1 MATVNTTNIE
11 KTASEIEPCRYAVK
25 FDVPATEVNQ
35 ALKVLVNKYRSA
47 KIPGFRPGK
56 TPAKLVRRRFEKQ
69 IFEETRDCIIR
80 ETIQSM
86 LQDDSLNAVTMPELS
101 GDALSDIADDTEF
114 SFSVQFDVRPDMEP
128 PELHGIKVAA
138 PKIDVSEVDVADYLD
153 AMCQQQAQ
161 LAQVERPAAE
171 NDILKVSY
179 TSQKSTDEE
188 IPATAQ
194 NLIENSETWIRLTEP
209 TDIPGLVPAL
219 TNKSGGDKVDVTVTY
234 PDDFREE
241 FLAGKTVPYTINVHE
256 VHALN
261 PPEIDDE
268 LAQKMGLDDV
278 DALKDAVRSQIEST
292 QHQQRQREIVDQ
304 IGKYLIEAWN
314 FPLPPTVLREETNRV
329 MYERLSQQQQ
339 QGNQSSEEQLKQEL
353 AAMSEQAETA
363 ARERLAL
370 RYMLQAI
377 AAKEKIEPDKER
389 MEQHLQLMTMQAQQR
404 QQEIN
409 PYMAQE
415 AAAANATSDAVFER
429 LTEWAEVTEMD
440 RDN

>member
-1 MATVNTTNIE
+1 MATVDTSNIE
-11 KTASEIEPCRYAVK
+11 KTTSEIEPCRYAVK
-25 FDVPATEVNQ
+25 FDVPATEVNH
-35 ALKVLVNKYRSA
+35 ALKVLINKYRSA

-69 IFEETRDCIIR
+69 IFEETRDSIIR

-86 LQDDSLNAVTMPELS
+86 LQDDSLNAVTMPELT
-101 GDALSDIADDTEF
+101 GDELSDIADDTEF
-114 SFSVQFDVRPDMEP
+114 SFSVQFDVRPEMEP

-138 PKIDVSEVDVADYLD
+138 PKIDISEVDVADYLD
-153 AMCQQQAQ
+153 AMCQQQAR
-161 LAQVERPAAE
+161 LEQVERPAEE

-179 TSQKSTDEE
+179 TSQTSTDEDV
-188 IPATAQ
+188 PATAQ
-194 NLIENSETWIRLTEP
+194 NLVENSETWIRLTEP
-209 TDIPGLVPAL
+209 TDIPGLLPAL
-219 TNKSGGDKVDVTVTY
+219 TNKSGGDKTDVTVTF

-241 FLAGKTVPYTINVHE
+241 FLAAKTVLYTINVHE
-256 VHALN
+256 VHSLV

-268 LAQKMGLDDV
+268 FAQKMGLDDV

-292 QHQQRQREIVDQ
+292 QQQQRQREIVDQ
-304 IGKYLIEAWN
+304 IGKYLIEASD
-314 FPLPPTVLREETNRV
+314 FPLPPTVLREEINRV

-339 QGNQSSEEQLKQEL
+339 DGHQSSGEQIKKEID
-353 AAMSEQAETA
+353 AMGEQAEVE

-370 RYMLQAI
+370 RYMLQTI
-377 AAKEKIEPDKER
+377 AAKEEIEPDKER
-389 MEQHLQLMTMQAQQR
+389 MQQHLQLMTMQAQQR

>member
-1 MATVNTTNIE
+1 MANVDTSNIE
-11 KTASEIEPCRYAVK
+11 KTTSEIEPCRYAVK
-25 FDVPATEVNQ
+25 FDVPATEVNH
-35 ALKVLVNKYRSA
+35 ALKVLINKYRSA

-69 IFEETRDCIIR
+69 IFEETRDYIIR

-86 LQDDSLNAVTMPELS
+86 LQDDSLNAVTMPELT
-101 GDALSDIADDTEF
+101 GDELSDIADDTEF
-114 SFSVQFDVRPDMEP
+114 SFSVQFDVRPEMEP

-138 PKIDVSEVDVADYLD
+138 PKVDVSDVDVADYLD
-153 AMCQQQAQ
+153 AMCQQQAR
-161 LAQVERPAAE
+161 LERVERPAEE

-179 TSQKSTDEE
+179 TSQTSTDEDV
-188 IPATAQ
+188 PATAQ
-194 NLIENSETWIRLTEP
+194 NLVENSETWIRLTEP
-209 TDIPGLVPAL
+209 TDIPGLVSAL
-219 TNKSGGDKVDVTVTY
+219 TTKSGGDKTDVTVTF

-241 FLAGKTVPYTINVHE
+241 FLAAKTVLYTINVHE
-256 VHALN
+256 IHALV

-268 LAQKMGLDDV
+268 FAQKMGLDDV

-292 QHQQRQREIVDQ
+292 QQQQRQREIVDQ
-304 IGKYLIEAWN
+304 IGKYLIEASD
-314 FPLPPTVLREETNRV
+314 FPLPPTVLREEINRV
-329 MYERLSQQQQ
+329 IYERLSQQQQ
-339 QGNQSSEEQLKQEL
+339 DGHQNGEQVKKEVD
-353 AAMSEQAETA
+353 AMGEQAEA
-363 ARERLAL
+363 EARERLAL
-370 RYMLQAI
+370 RYMLQTI
-377 AAKEKIEPDKER
+377 AAKEEIEPDKER
-389 MEQHLQLMTMQAQQR
+389 MQQHLQLMTMQAQQR

>member
-1 MATVNTTNIE
+1 MATVDTSNIE
-11 KTASEIEPCRYAVK
+11 QTTSEIEPCRYAVK
-25 FDVPATEVNQ
+25 FDVPATEVNH
-35 ALKVLVNKYRSA
+35 ALKVLINKYRSA

-69 IFEETRDCIIR
+69 IFEETRDSIIR

-86 LQDDSLNAVTMPELS
+86 LQDDSLNAVTMPELTS
-101 GDALSDIADDTEF
+101 DELSDIADDTEF
-114 SFSVQFDVRPDMEP
+114 SFSVQFDVRPEMEP

-138 PKIDVSEVDVADYLD
+138 PKIEVSEVDVADYLD
-153 AMCQQQAQ
+153 AMCQQQAR
-161 LAQVERPAAE
+161 LERVERPAEE

-179 TSQKSTDEE
+179 TSQTSTDEE
-188 IPATAQ
+188 VPATAQ
-194 NLIENSETWIRLTEP
+194 NLVENSETWIRLTEP
-209 TDIPGLVPAL
+209 TDIPGLVSAL
-219 TNKSGGDKVDVTVTY
+219 TNKSGGDKTDVTVTF

-241 FLAGKTVPYTINVHE
+241 FLAAKTVLYSINVHE
-256 VHALN
+256 IHALL
-261 PPEIDDE
+261 PPEINDE

-292 QHQQRQREIVDQ
+292 QRQQRQREIVDQ
-304 IGKYLIEAWN
+304 IGKYLIEASD
-314 FPLPPTVLREETNRV
+314 FPLPPTVLREEINRV

-339 QGNQSSEEQLKQEL
+339 DGHQSGEPIEKKLD
-353 AAMSEQAETA
+353 AMGEQAEA
-363 ARERLAL
+363 EARERLAL
-370 RYMLQAI
+370 RYMLQTI
-377 AAKEKIEPDKER
+377 AAKEEIEPDKER
-389 MEQHLQLMTMQAQQR
+389 MQQHLQSLTMQAQQR
-404 QQEIN
+404 QREIN

>member
-1 MATVNTTNIE
+1 MATVDTSNIE
-11 KTASEIEPCRYAVK
+11 QTTSEIEPCRYAVK
-25 FDVPATEVNQ
+25 FDVPATEVNH
-35 ALKVLVNKYRSA
+35 ALKVLINKYRSA

-69 IFEETRDCIIR
+69 IFEETRDSIIR

-86 LQDDSLNAVTMPELS
+86 LQDDSLNAVTMPELTS
-101 GDALSDIADDTEF
+101 DELSDIADDTEF
-114 SFSVQFDVRPDMEP
+114 SFSVQFDVRPEMEP

-138 PKIDVSEVDVADYLD
+138 PKIEVSEVDVADYLD
-153 AMCQQQAQ
+153 AMCQQQAR
-161 LAQVERPAAE
+161 LERVERPAEE

-179 TSQKSTDEE
+179 TSQTSTDEE
-188 IPATAQ
+188 VPATAQ
-194 NLIENSETWIRLTEP
+194 NLVENSETWIRLTEP
-209 TDIPGLVPAL
+209 TDIPGLVSAL
-219 TNKSGGDKVDVTVTY
+219 TNKSGGDKTDVTVTF

-241 FLAGKTVPYTINVHE
+241 FLAAKTVLYSINVHE
-256 VHALN
+256 IHALL
-261 PPEIDDE
+261 PPEINDE

-292 QHQQRQREIVDQ
+292 QRQQRQREIVDQ
-304 IGKYLIEAWN
+304 IGKYLIEASD
-314 FPLPPTVLREETNRV
+314 FPLPPTVLREEINRV

-339 QGNQSSEEQLKQEL
+339 DGHQSGEPIEKKLD
-353 AAMSEQAETA
+353 AMGEQAEA
-363 ARERLAL
+363 EARERLAL
-370 RYMLQAI
+370 RYMLQTI
-377 AAKEKIEPDKER
+377 AAKEEIEPDKER
-389 MEQHLQLMTMQAQQR
+389 MQQHLQLMTTQAQQR
-404 QQEIN
+404 QREIN

>member
-1 MATVNTTNIE
+1 MATVDTSNIE
-11 KTASEIEPCRYAVK
+11 QTTSEIEPCRYAVK
-25 FDVPATEVNQ
+25 FDVPATEVNH
-35 ALKVLVNKYRSA
+35 ALKVLINKYRSA

-56 TPAKLVRRRFEKQ
+56 TPAKLVRRRFKKQ
-69 IFEETRDCIIR
+69 IFEETRDSIIR

-86 LQDDSLNAVTMPELS
+86 LQDDSLNAVTMPELTS
-101 GDALSDIADDTEF
+101 DELSDIADDTEF
-114 SFSVQFDVRPDMEP
+114 SFSVQFDVRPEMEP

-138 PKIDVSEVDVADYLD
+138 PKIEVSEVDVADYLD
-153 AMCQQQAQ
+153 AMCQQQAR
-161 LAQVERPAAE
+161 LERVERPAEE

-179 TSQKSTDEE
+179 TSQTSTDEE
-188 IPATAQ
+188 VPATAQ
-194 NLIENSETWIRLTEP
+194 NLVENSETWIRLTEP
-209 TDIPGLVPAL
+209 TDIPGLVSAL
-219 TNKSGGDKVDVTVTY
+219 TNKSGGDKTDVTVTF

-241 FLAGKTVPYTINVHE
+241 FLAAKTVLYSINVHE
-256 VHALN
+256 IHALL
-261 PPEIDDE
+261 PPEINDE

-292 QHQQRQREIVDQ
+292 QRQQRQREIVDQ
-304 IGKYLIEAWN
+304 IGKYLIKASD
-314 FPLPPTVLREETNRV
+314 FPLPPTVLREEINRV

-339 QGNQSSEEQLKQEL
+339 DEPQSGEPIEKKLD
-353 AAMSEQAETA
+353 AMGEQAEA
-363 ARERLAL
+363 EARERLAL

-377 AAKEKIEPDKER
+377 AAKEEIEPDKER
-389 MEQHLQLMTMQAQQR
+389 MKQHLQLMTMQAQQR
-404 QQEIN
+404 QREIN